1 MFLHLLTLL
10 QYATGQNLSQEDRN
24 EILEYHR
31 KLREDVQPTAS
42 NMLLLRY
49 SLELEK
55 LPVDWMDYCVH
66 LRHTIASSPEA
77 TSSQIIVTP
86 AGESKP
92 SFPGVLL
99 YLAYCNLGGPA
110 WYSVD
115 FFPHAVHILYP
126 PSDLIYK
133 KLKNLRPIPEA
144 GAAFQDIS
152 NALANIRN
160 LYY

>member
-49 SLELEK
+49 SLELKKK
-55 LPVDWMDYCVH
+55 LPNDWMDYCAH
-66 LRHTIASSPEA
+66 LRHTMASSPEVPN
-77 TSSQIIVTP
+77 SQIIVTP

-92 SFPGVLL
+92 TFPEVLF
-99 YLAYCNLGGPA
+99 YLDYEKQFYN
-110 WYSVD
+110 
-115 FFPHAVHILYP
+115 
-126 PSDLIYK
+126 
-133 KLKNLRPIPEA
+133 
-144 GAAFQDIS
+144 
-152 NALANIRN
+152 
-160 LYY
+160 